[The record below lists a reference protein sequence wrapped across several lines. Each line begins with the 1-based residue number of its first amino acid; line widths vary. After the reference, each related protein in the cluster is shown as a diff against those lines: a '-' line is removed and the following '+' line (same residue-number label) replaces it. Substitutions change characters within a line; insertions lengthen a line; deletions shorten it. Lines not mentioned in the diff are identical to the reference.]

1 MSSVDEVFQALANET
16 RRQIV
21 ALLREG
27 GRPSSEIAGHFA
39 MTREG
44 VSKHLQVLLR
54 AGLVRAEPRGQQRIY
69 TLDPDALQR
78 VETWLAP
85 FRAFWGQRLDAL
97 ETEVRRGPE
106 PGARPAG
113 HHPPKGSLT

>member
-44 VSKHLQVLLR
+44 VSK
-54 AGLVRAEPRGQQRIY
+54 QRIY

-97 ETEVRRGPE
+97 ETEVRRGRS
-106 PGARPAG
+106 PGRDQPGTTQRKEA
-113 HHPPKGSLT
+113 